1 MMNGFSTGVRV
12 SPDVVFRDLEGEAVI
27 LDLASGTYFGL
38 NAVAT
43 RVWRLLDEGRPFAS
57 IVDAIAE
64 EFEAARGDVERDV
77 AALLEDLHA
86 RRLIVPADRNVT
98 PIR

>member
-1 MMNGFSTGVRV
+1 MMNVLPPDVRV

-43 RVWRLLDEGRPFAS
+43 RVWRLLDEERSFAF
-57 IVDAIAE
+57 IVDAVTE
-64 EFEAARGDVERDV
+64 EFDGVRADVERDV
-77 AALLEDLHA
+77 AALLGDLQA
-86 RRLIVPADRNVT
+86 RRLIVPAAGDASPAR
-98 PIR
+98 

>member
-1 MMNGFSTGVRV
+1 MHVLPPDVRV

-57 IVDAIAE
+57 IVDAIAS
-64 EFEAARGDVERDV
+64 EFDADRADVERDV
-77 AALLEDLHA
+77 AALLRDLRA
-86 RRLIVPADRNVT
+86 RRLVVPADGNPT
-98 PIR
+98 PAR

>member
-1 MMNGFSTGVRV
+1 MMNDFPPDVRV

-43 RVWRLLDEGRPFAS
+43 RVWRLLDEGRPFTA

-64 EFEAARGDVERDV
+64 EFDAVRGDVERDV
-77 AALLEDLHA
+77 AALLHDLQA
-86 RRLIVPADRNVT
+86 RRLIVPADRNIT
-98 PIR
+98 PVR